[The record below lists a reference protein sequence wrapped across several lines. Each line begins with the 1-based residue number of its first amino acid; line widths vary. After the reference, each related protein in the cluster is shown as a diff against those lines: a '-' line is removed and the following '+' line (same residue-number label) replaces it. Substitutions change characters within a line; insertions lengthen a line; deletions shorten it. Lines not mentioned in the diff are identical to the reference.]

1 MTARQNPERRWATGV
16 LVVSGLIS
24 LSFNTRHAFY
34 ATTLPAPLALGY
46 GAGPVV
52 LAAAQSHVVA
62 LQASRGD
69 LVGGWRKAATFGLVI
84 GALALSFLGIYDL
97 LRVAVPDP
105 IPGTP
110 FNEPAILTPV
120 VVDLM
125 AIAALH
131 ELLRPVR
138 AVKSL
143 TDALPGPVAHATPAD
158 PLTAGERPVVVTT
171 PWGGLSTSPV
181 VPVGQPAKVV
191 DRAVETALDDQS
203 QTVPDNHPGL
213 PATTTS
219 NDRPAAARKTTRK
232 TGKGRPTT
240 EENDQ
245 AIAAYRSSVA
255 ARRPLSERAL
265 AEQFGRSKGW
275 ARDRIREAGP
285 LLVGGHRNDQSAGDA
300 DDHEPTTETTA
311 KESTG

>member
-1 MTARQNPERRWATGV
+1 MTAKVHPERKWATGV

-34 ATTLPAPLALGY
+34 ATTLPRPLALGY

-110 FNEPAILTPV
+110 INEPAILTPI

-131 ELLRPVR
+131 ELLRPADPNPV
-138 AVKSL
+138 L
-143 TDALPGPVAHATPAD
+143 LPESTFESATRPADHATSA
-158 PLTAGERPVVVTT
+158 PLNHAATT
-171 PWGGLSTSPV
+171 PTREPQTAPIHASEPS
-181 VPVGQPAKVV
+181 QPTTPIHASNQAADYVS
-191 DRAVETALDDQS
+191 DQS
-203 QTVPDNHPGL
+203 GTEGPTKPATVPTTKPKRAK
-213 PATTTS
+213 ATKPPRGGRPS
-219 NDRPAAARKTTRK
+219 HEALEDARRIYRQWHAAGVELNDRRLSAETNGVVGRTAAARI
-232 TGKGRPTT
+232 
-240 EENDQ
+240 
-245 AIAAYRSSVA
+245 IAE
-255 ARRPLSERAL
+255 ERAV
-265 AEQFGRSKGW
+265 R
-275 ARDRIREAGP
+275 
-285 LLVGGHRNDQSAGDA
+285 RNQ
-300 DDHEPTTETTA
+300 TNIA
-311 KESTG
+311 K